1 VSSAAKSKGLDGLVC
16 LALAA
21 ATLAVFWGAQQC
33 QFVNY
38 DDPAYITSN
47 PDLQHGLTGQSV
59 RWAFQTGAA
68 SNWHPLTWLS
78 HLADVEFYGMEP
90 AGHHLTSVLL
100 HALNGVLLFLIL
112 RRMTGALWRSAFVAA
127 VFALHPLRVESVA
140 WVSERKD
147 VLSTM
152 FWMLTVWAYV
162 RYADNLKIQNSKFK
176 FFYALALLFFIL
188 GLMSKPMLVTL
199 PLVLLLLDYWP
210 LERWPRGGAG
220 LGMRQSWLVGTPRCG
235 VRSAQRADPTLPDHP
250 KTDGL
255 LGLVVEKI
263 PFLILAAASSVVT
276 FVVQRQGG
284 AVAPLAGVPVGAR
297 VGNAFISYMRY
308 LAKIFWPA
316 RLSPL
321 YPHPGYW
328 PWWEVA
334 GAVLALAAITAWVIR
349 RAHAQPYLAV
359 GWFWFVVMLA
369 PTIGLVQV
377 GIQSMADRYTYVA
390 SVGVSI
396 MVVWAA
402 NEWIKTQ
409 RWILGAMAVLALGA
423 CAILTPR
430 QVAYWR
436 TGETLFQH
444 AIEVTDNNYLA
455 YNNLGFDLSNR
466 GEMERAMSDFQKAL
480 AINPNYDEAHNNLGY
495 ALAALGRYQEATN
508 EYIKALS
515 LNPRLT
521 EAHNNLGIALG
532 HLGFSD
538 AGMREY
544 QIALEENPRHA
555 GAHNN
560 YGVALAMQGKLDEAI
575 VQFRLSLACQEN
587 YASAHSDLGNA
598 LAMKGDL
605 EGAIREYNYCLKVDP
620 KDPQVHNNMGNVLV
634 QQGKLAEAVAQYRMA
649 LSLRPEN
656 PQAHFNLG
664 YCLARQGQRAEAEE
678 QYLQALRQRPD
689 YPEARQQLEALK
701 NLK

>member
-1 VSSAAKSKGLDGLVC
+1 VSSTVKTKKLTGLVC
-16 LALAA
+16 AALAA
-21 ATLAVFWGAQQC
+21 ATLAAFWGARQC

-47 PDLQHGLTGQSV
+47 QEIRHGLTAQSA

-78 HLADVEFYGMEP
+78 HLADVELYGMEP

-100 HALNGVLLFLIL
+100 HTINGVLLFLLL
-112 RRMTGALWRSAFVAA
+112 RGMTGALWRCAFVAA
-127 VFALHPLRVESVA
+127 LFALHPLRVESVA

-152 FWMLTVWAYV
+152 FWMLTVLAYV
-162 RYADNLKIQNSKFK
+162 RYARDLKFEISNFK
-176 FFYALALLFFIL
+176 FFYGLSLALFAL

-199 PLVLLLLDYWP
+199 PLILLLLDYWP
-210 LERWPRGGAG
+210 LERWQRGAAG
-220 LGMRQSWLVGTPRCG
+220 LFL
-235 VRSAQRADPTLPDHP
+235 
-250 KTDGL
+250 
-255 LGLVVEKI
+255 EKI
-263 PFLILAAASSVVT
+263 PFFVLAAASSVVT
-276 FVVQRQGG
+276 FLVQRHGG
-284 AVAPLAGVPVGAR
+284 AVAALAGVPVGAR
-297 VGNAFISYMRY
+297 VGNAFISYVRY

-334 GAVLALAAITAWVIR
+334 GAVALLAAVSAWVIR
-349 RAHAQPYLAV
+349 RARPQPYLAV

-369 PTIGLVQV
+369 PAIGLVQV

-390 SVGVSI
+390 SVGVFL
-396 MVVWAA
+396 MLAWGA
-402 NEWIKTQ
+402 NEWIEKQ
-409 RWILGAMAVLALGA
+409 RWILGVAAVLALGA
-423 CAILTPR
+423 CAVLTPR
-430 QVAYWR
+430 QVAFWR
-436 TGETLFQH
+436 TSETLFQH
-444 AIEVTDNNYLA
+444 AVEVTDNNYLA

-466 GEMERAMSDFQKAL
+466 GEAERAMTYFQKSL
-480 AINPNYDEAHNNLGY
+480 AINSNYDEARNNLGY
-495 ALAALGRYQEATN
+495 SLAALGRYQEATN

-532 HLGFSD
+532 RLGLTD
-538 AGMREY
+538 AGIHEY
-544 QIALEENPRHA
+544 QIALEEDPRHA
-555 GAHNN
+555 GARNN

-575 VQFRLSLACQEN
+575 AQFRLALASQED
-587 YASAHSDLGNA
+587 YFSAHSDLGNA
-598 LAMKGDL
+598 LALKGDL
-605 EGAIREYNYCLKVDP
+605 EGAISQYYYCLKANP
-620 KDPQVHNNMGNVLV
+620 KDPQVHNNMGNVLA
-634 QQGKLAEAVAQYRMA
+634 QQGKLAEAAAQYQMA
-649 LSLRPEN
+649 LNLKGDN

-664 YCLARQGQRAEAEE
+664 YCLARQGRRKEAEQ
-678 QYLQALRQRPD
+678 QYVLALQQRPD
-689 YPEARQQLEALK
+689 YQEARQQLEALK